1 MYKIKHLTNTLS
13 YEFHLG
19 GVQMEER
26 SRQLVEESVGK
37 LLLKFSIPAIT
48 GMLVNG
54 LYNIVDRIFVGNG
67 VGSLA
72 ISGIVIAFPIMA
84 IIMAFGMLVGLG
96 AASLI
101 SIRLGENRKDD
112 AEKILGN
119 TLVLAVIL
127 SLLLTIIGLVFL
139 EPLLLMFG
147 ATGEV
152 LTYARQYT
160 IIILIGTLF
169 QNISFSMN
177 HSIRASG
184 NPKMAMYT
192 MLIGAVLNTILNPIF
207 IFLLHFGIKGSALAT
222 IISQAVSAIWVLY
235 FFFRGNSSLKV
246 KRKNLRLQ
254 KDIVL
259 GIFSIGM
266 SPFAMQFAASI
277 ITILLNSSLLK
288 YGGNIA
294 IAAMGVINSL
304 TLLILMP
311 IFGINQGSQP
321 IIGFNYGAKQFDR
334 VKEALKLAIIGA
346 SIISI
351 FGFIIVQLFPRP
363 LISLFGKGDLEL
375 INIGSHGMRIYLS
388 MLPIIGFQIVS
399 SNYFQA
405 VGKPRHSM
413 FLSLSRQVIVLIPLL
428 LILPPIFNLNGVW
441 IAGPSSDF
449 LASVLTAVFIFREMG
464 HLGSLQ
470 KDKSPHV

>member
-1 MYKIKHLTNTLS
+1 
-13 YEFHLG
+13 
-19 GVQMEER
+19 MEER
-26 SRQLVEESVGK
+26 SRQLGEESVGK

-67 VGSLA
+67 VGALA

-207 IFLLHFGIKGSALAT
+207 IFLLHFGIRGSALAT
-222 IISQAVSAIWVLY
+222 IISQAVSATWVLY
-235 FFFRGNSSLKV
+235 FFFRGNSTLKI

-351 FGFIIVQLFPRP
+351 FGFIIIQLFPRP

-428 LILPPIFNLNGVW
+428 LLLPPIFNLNGVW
-441 IAGPSSDF
+441 MAGPSSDF
-449 LASVLTAVFIFREMG
+449 LASSLTAVFIFREMR
-464 HLGSLQ
+464 HLGRLHEDRNPQ
-470 KDKSPHV
+470 A